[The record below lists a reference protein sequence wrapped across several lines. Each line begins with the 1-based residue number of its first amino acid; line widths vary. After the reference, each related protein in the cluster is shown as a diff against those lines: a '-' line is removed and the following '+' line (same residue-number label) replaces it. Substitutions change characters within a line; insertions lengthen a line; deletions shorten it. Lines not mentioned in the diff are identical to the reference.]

1 LLLFLFFPRLGP
13 LWSLPMPGNKG
24 VTGLSESMAP
34 GDIAELG
41 RSAELAFRVRFEG
54 APPPREQLYWR
65 ALTMERFDGRR
76 WAQAPQWSGE
86 DALHWQKRGPE

>member
-1 LLLFLFFPRLGP
+1 
-13 LWSLPMPGNKG
+13 
-24 VTGLSESMAP
+24 MAP

-76 WAQAPQWSGE
+76 WAQRAAMVGRGCS
-86 DALHWQKRGPE
+86 ALAEAWP